1 MIGRGIAN
9 NKDSGG
15 RRGGALKSPDSVP
28 RSSWV
33 GDPVAVAAVV
43 AAMLPALVGAA
54 LLAFRVQDPYGRVP
68 LVIWVIPAACP
79 LIAVFLGRR
88 ARRRARTAG
97 SSTMLATLGLTLG
110 YLGLG
115 CYVVI
120 AALLL
125 YAYAVVSS
133 VGDP

>member
-1 MIGRGIAN
+1 M
-9 NKDSGG
+9 
-15 RRGGALKSPDSVP
+15 KSPDSVP

-33 GDPVAVAAVV
+33 GDPVAAAAIVAG
-43 AAMLPALVGAA
+43 MLPALVGAA
-54 LLAFRVQDPYGRVP
+54 LLVFRVQDPFGRVP
-68 LVIWVIPAACP
+68 LVIWVIPAAGP
-79 LIAVFLGRR
+79 LIAVFLGHR

-97 SSTMLATLGLTLG
+97 SSAMLATLGLTLG

-115 CYVVI
+115 CYAVI